1 MTTEGEITLTILF
14 FLAIFALANIWQTHD
29 DMKRERLERANKDA
43 FEVSWYDSL
52 GHHVDTQYVGFADQE
67 IGSVRIKPIPNP
79 YRN

>member
-1 MTTEGEITLTILF
+1 MNTDDI
-14 FLAIFALANIWQTHD
+14 AICLVLVLVMLCIGAVWQTHD

-52 GHHVDTQYVGFADQE
+52 GRHVDTQYVGFANQE
-67 IGSVRIKPIPNP
+67 IGDVQIKPIPNP